1 MIAALESSSAALK
14 WSPLVWPRVLLF
26 GDSITQV
33 TAARPRVQSAGP
45 SSASPRP
52 LGLRP
57 RPRTASLVSWPI
69 PGSRFPRLSRGCG
82 EESTD
87 VIPGLDG
94 RKMSKSYDNIIDIF
108 LESKALKKKLGK
120 IVTNSQGIEEPK
132 DPDSCNVFKLYK
144 LFATPEQTDALAA
157 RYRAGGMGWGHAKA
171 ELQNVL
177 EEQLGPAREK
187 YFHLLNHTE
196 EIDKILAYGKE
207 KARIRSKEMMDIV
220 RETLGTF

>member
-1 MIAALESSSAALK
+1 M
-14 WSPLVWPRVLLF
+14 
-26 GDSITQV
+26 
-33 TAARPRVQSAGP
+33 
-45 SSASPRP
+45 
-52 LGLRP
+52 
-57 RPRTASLVSWPI
+57 
-69 PGSRFPRLSRGCG
+69 
-82 EESTD
+82 
-87 VIPGLDG
+87 
-94 RKMSKSYDNIIDIF
+94 
-108 LESKALKKKLGK
+108 
-120 IVTNSQGIEEPK
+120 
-132 DPDSCNVFKLYK
+132 FKLYK
-144 LFATPEQTDALAA
+144 LFATQEQTDALAA